1 MRKAFTLIATAGLIF
16 AKTASYDDCGD
27 DNSQSSVQGTNSNV
41 QNAATLQQVSAGQ
54 NGQCAQT
61 NNQSVS
67 QAYNAGLN
75 QSINQVATADSEDID
90 NKNEDFKDHE
100 ASGKEARARS
110 GKSCECDSKL
120 KISNHKSK
128 EGELHVAE
136 GLDHCGKV
144 KTIEEMDEEV
154 ELAEHV
160 QSEKDLKDNEKICRK
175 KWVKR
180 KHNRKAYKEN
190 CGSKKAGK
198 IVKKKKAA
206 ADKVD
211 NRKFDGS
218 HNRGGLAVEEKAFI
232 DIDRKHCNDYKNKD
246 SDNSASS
253 SNATGSSFLKA
264 STAQSADGQN
274 LDFGN
279 EFFTGELKVGASSD
293 INNNQKVSST
303 NANSC

>member
-1 MRKAFTLIATAGLIF
+1 MRKALTLLASAGLILS
-16 AKTASYDDCGD
+16 KGASFDDCGCD
-27 DNSQSSVQGTNSNV
+27 EGTSSVQKTNSNE
-41 QNAATLQQVSAGQ
+41 QNAALYQKLAAGQ
-54 NGQCAQT
+54 QAQCAST
-61 NNQSVS
+61 ANQNVAR
-67 QAYNAGLN
+67 AYNAGLN
-75 QSINQVATADSEDID
+75 QAISQVASASSEDID
-90 NKNEDFKDHE
+90 NKNEECKDHE
-100 ASGKEARARS
+100 ASGQESRARS
-110 GKSCECDSKL
+110 GKSCESDSKL

-136 GLDHCGKV
+136 GLDRCGKV

-190 CGSKKAGK
+190 CGAKKAGK

-211 NRKFDGS
+211 NQKFDGS
-218 HNRGGLAVEEKAFI
+218 HNRGGLAVEQKAFI
-232 DIDRKHCNDYKNKD
+232 DIDRKHNSDYKNKD
-246 SDNSASS
+246 ADNIASS
-253 SNATGSSFLKA
+253 SNANASAFLKA
-264 STAQSADGQN
+264 ANAQSADSAS
-274 LDFGN
+274 LDFN
-279 EFFTGELKVGASSD
+279 NAFFTGDLKLGASQD

-303 NANSC
+303 NKDSC